1 MERQNN
7 CLCHFYNSH
16 DTIAEVDSPVQVE
29 EYAVFS
35 NPYLV
40 LKLWP
45 TTHHIWEVSTSATNL
60 YSTMFSSTSLK
71 WPKRIFFKVLEIHKY
86 NEYRLFLLSPNLSA
100 CNFKVFIDFSSIF
113 PECSHGSYCWIH
125 YQGKSKGEIR
135 PSTIPVE
142 VRLAQRHLPADL
154 ENKTWGH
161 VCWACVSNGKQ
172 EKKCQKRYGC
182 LECRK
187 HLFHHVPFS

>member
-1 MERQNN
+1 MKKIRVTSKKKKGNFSCCVERKNN

-29 EYAVFS
+29 EYADFS

-40 LKLWP
+40 LKLCP

-125 YQGKSKGEIR
+125 YQGKS
-135 PSTIPVE
+135 
-142 VRLAQRHLPADL
+142 
-154 ENKTWGH
+154 
-161 VCWACVSNGKQ
+161 
-172 EKKCQKRYGC
+172 
-182 LECRK
+182 
-187 HLFHHVPFS
+187 